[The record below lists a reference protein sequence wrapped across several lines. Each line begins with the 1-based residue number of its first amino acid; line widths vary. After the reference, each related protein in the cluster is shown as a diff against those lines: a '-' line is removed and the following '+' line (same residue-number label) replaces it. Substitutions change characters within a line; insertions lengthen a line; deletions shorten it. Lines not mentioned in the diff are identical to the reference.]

1 MHGFFTM
8 VNVLP
13 GAAVGLD
20 YVVEQLDRH
29 LSGRSAATA

>member
-13 GAAVGLD
+13 ANALALDHVASHVDRLLGDRAASL
-20 YVVEQLDRH
+20 
-29 LSGRSAATA
+29 

>member
-13 GAAVGLD
+13 GAADGLE
-20 YVVEQLDRH
+20 YV
-29 LSGRSAATA
+29 AAYIERNPTPVAEAV

>member
-13 GAAVGLD
+13 GSQAGID
-20 YVVEQLDRH
+20 YVV
-29 LSGRSAATA
+29 AAIDDTLAGTALTA

>member
-13 GAAVGLD
+13 GSSAGINYVAASID
-20 YVVEQLDRH
+20 EH
-29 LSGRSAATA
+29 LATPTNA